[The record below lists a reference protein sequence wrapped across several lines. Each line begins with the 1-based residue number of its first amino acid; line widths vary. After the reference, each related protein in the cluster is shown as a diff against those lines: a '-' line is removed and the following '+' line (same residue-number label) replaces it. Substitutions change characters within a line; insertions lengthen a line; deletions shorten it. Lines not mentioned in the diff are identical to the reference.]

1 MNINIKKLVVTA
13 TLLSSFNAFALCP
26 DGATFDEDLGFCA
39 NGIDAFGPFTNEMVE
54 DCINAGGG
62 SACTNTYQYQVQG
75 NTIDVLRWSESFTNN
90 LRGAGDCPA
99 GTVRSSTYGGHC
111 FEDVAG
117 ASNNVYG
124 NFDQAEVSACNQLSG
139 GTACYTNRWSS
150 SFYLS
155 VQNQMNNGGSNT
167 SVENR
172 LGAWL
177 WYIDESGL
185 NKTHTQ
191 LANELAAMGV
201 KRIFIKIADDTANCS
216 LFADACSTTT
226 TNIYKNKG
234 IEPWAWSYNYP
245 GDDAAQADALYKA
258 AQYGYVGYVLD
269 VEVEFNN
276 TSTALHNIFQAF
288 ATAKQDAINAGLID
302 ASFPIGATTWSNP
315 IQQGMDV
322 GIIDQYVDFHMP
334 QTYVEVWGQSYMANP
349 KTWIEA
355 GNDDYRALGANKPI
369 WHIVSTEYDDITSAQ
384 LGAFIDAAGPN
395 TSIWRVPG
403 GPIPQAVWNDWAA
416 LNWQQSSFDNNV
428 SNHGS
433 SNIMLPWMASAP
445 SGGGSGGTPPA
456 AQVPYYFQLNNYY
469 DPYGT
474 CSVTSLAMVTD
485 MHGFTNPNV
494 TGNTPD
500 YLYEEL
506 GGVLQTVPAL
516 ANGYN
521 TMAIRA
527 GSPKRADSK
536 TNGTFAEL
544 HQALAE
550 GKVAIVHGWFTNPG
564 HIMVVTDYDGT
575 HYTVNDP
582 FGRWNEQKWGS
593 YNTYVSGEGQ
603 KYSKAAFEYAIN
615 DNGQGNDLWLHIFE

>member
-1 MNINIKKLVVTA
+1 MRIIKKLIALTF
-13 TLLSSFNAFALCP
+13 LLSANAIAMCP
-26 DGATFDEDLGFCA
+26 DGATFDENLGFCA
-39 NGIDAFGPFTNEMVE
+39 NGVDAFGPFTNDMVSG
-54 DCINAGGG
+54 CVSAGGG

-75 NTIDVLRWSESFTNN
+75 TTIDVLRWSESFTNN
-90 LRGAGDCPA
+90 LRGTADCPT
-99 GTVRSSTYGGHC
+99 GSLRSGTYGGHC
-111 FEDVAG
+111 FESVSG
-117 ASNNVYG
+117 APNNVYG
-124 NFDQAEVSACNQLSG
+124 NFNQQEVDACNQLNG
-139 GTACYTNRWSS
+139 GTACYTNRWGA
-150 SFYLS
+150 SFYLA
-155 VQNQMNNGGSNT
+155 VKDQMASGST
-167 SVENR
+167 TVENR

-177 WYIDESGL
+177 WYIDEDGL
-185 NKTHTQ
+185 NKSHTQ
-191 LANELAAMGV
+191 LANELSAMGV
-201 KRIFIKIADDTANCS
+201 KRVFIKIADDTSNCS
-216 LFADACSTTT
+216 LFTDACSTTT

-245 GDDAAQADALYKA
+245 GDDVAQADALYKA

-276 TSTALHNIFQAF
+276 TSAALHNIFQAF
-288 ATAKQDAINAGLID
+288 ESAKQDAINAGLIN

-315 IQQGMDV
+315 ISQGMNV

-334 QTYVEVWGQSYMANP
+334 QTYVEVWGASYMANP
-349 KTWIEA
+349 KQWIEA
-355 GNDDYRALGANKPI
+355 GNSEYRTLGANKPI
-369 WHIVSTEYDDITSAQ
+369 WHIVSTEYDNITSSQ
-384 LGAFIDAAGPN
+384 LSRFIDVAGPN

-403 GPIPQAVWNDWAA
+403 GPVPQAVWNDWSA
-416 LNWQQSSFDNNV
+416 LNWQQSTFDNNV
-428 SNHGS
+428 ANHGN
-433 SNIMLPWMASAP
+433 SNDMLPWMAADT
-445 SGGGSGGTPPA
+445 SGGGGVTPPVA
-456 AQVPYYFQLNNYY
+456 ESVPYYFQLNNYY

-485 MHGFTNPNV
+485 LHNFTNPSV

-506 GGVLQTVPAL
+506 GGVLQTVPSL

-527 GSPKRADSK
+527 GSSKRADSK

-544 HQALAE
+544 QQALAD

-564 HIMVVTDYDGT
+564 HIMVVTGYDGA

-593 YNTYVSGEGQ
+593 YNSSVSGEGQ